1 MSDFDPSQT
10 PHPTE
15 IQKSTPLTTDQLYDD
30 VKRASEGD
38 QAAADRANKFVEDF
52 PELAAEIGAQVKAR
66 LEQEK
71 RESDEI
77 QAEAERKNA
86 TPEDIAET
94 HKLIDG
100 AFTMMKD
107 ALKAGNP
114 EAALRYTTPGQEG
127 VEYWCVVTTS
137 DSKEQPTD
145 NNRKLIVL
153 AVDTNAQTAM
163 AMGQNTVANVA
174 IRADSAPSYKSSSF
188 VYVDVPSRGKGLSSG
203 MESLIRNFI
212 QESADKLKVE
222 ISRSE
227 TNNNYGQNK
236 PVELERWK
244 SSFSEQRNRRYQP
257 NEQSGA
263 KREMRKLDDKSLTL
277 EDVIALEENTHH
289 SWEQP
294 STEQSQTG

>member
-1 MSDFDPSQT
+1 MADFDPSLA
-10 PHPTE
+10 PHPPE
-15 IQKSTPLTTDQLYDD
+15 KQKSDPLTADQLYDD

-52 PELAAEIGAQVKAR
+52 PELATEIGVEVKAR
-66 LEQEK
+66 LEKDK
-71 RESDEI
+71 READEI

-100 AFTMMKD
+100 AFTMMRE
-107 ALKAGNP
+107 ALKAGNS
-114 EAALRYTTPGQEG
+114 EVALRYTTPGQDDI
-127 VEYWCVVTTS
+127 EYWSVITTS
-137 DSKEQPTD
+137 DPKEEPTK
-145 NNRKLIVL
+145 NNRKLIVI
-153 AVDTNAQTAM
+153 AVDTKAQTAV
-163 AMGQNTVANVA
+163 AMGQNTVAKVT
-174 IRADSAPSYKSSSF
+174 IKADQAPRHTSASF
-188 VYVDVPSRGKGLSSG
+188 VYVDVPYRGKGLSSG

-212 QESADKLKVE
+212 QESADKLNVE

-236 PVELERWK
+236 PVELQRWN

-257 NEQSGA
+257 NEESGA
-263 KREMRKLDDKSLTL
+263 KREMRKMDDKTLTLDDVTAV
-277 EDVIALEENTHH
+277 EDTTHR

-294 STEQSQTG
+294 STEPSQAG